1 MNKAFLLLLGLS
13 LLLSAAGVQ
22 AADNLLVLGRAP
34 MSGSEAAAKQKAV
47 ADALSRAVAQQATNL
62 VDPATLRRDLAV
74 LDKQVLSDARKFITY
89 YSLLA
94 STQSGASYLALVSVT
109 VDDRALSQ
117 ALIRAALKMPTA
129 HVGSVLIMV
138 SEEAAPGRPPLYWW
152 SGLPGAPQAPA
163 PMVKV
168 LKALGIKMI
177 DPKPLKAILTPHL
190 RHPVLNEANAL
201 EIARQA
207 GAKLVIV
214 GSVRTY
220 PLVTPEHV
228 YPSPLVQLLALDT
241 MTSRQIALVEA
252 DGPVYHT
259 TPPREARQVVLATVE
274 ATVRDLMAQV
284 AATDSAA
291 MPTENEI
298 LLTVTGVRSLAQLYR
313 FERVLTDL
321 SENVTR
327 LTRESVGPGR
337 AVLKLTISGS
347 ASALA
352 DKLLVQNYGDFLV
365 NVVEASPTR
374 MDVVLIPKQGIMAPV
389 PPLGAAAMPKTAP
402 GQVSVPARAINPAA
416 TPAAS
421 PAPPPAP
428 PAMGAGQTP
437 ANR

>member
-1 MNKAFLLLLGLS
+1 MKKAFVLMLS
-13 LLLSAAGVQ
+13 LAWLLSAAGAQ
-22 AADNLLVLGRAP
+22 AAENLLVIGRAP
-34 MSGSEAAAKQKAV
+34 MAGSEAAAKQKAV
-47 ADALSRAVAQQATNL
+47 ADALARAVAQQATDL
-62 VDPATLRRDLAV
+62 VDPATLRKDLEV
-74 LDKQVLSDARKFITY
+74 LDKQVLSDARKFITH

-109 VDDRALSQ
+109 VDDKALSR

-129 HVGSVLIMV
+129 HVGAVLVMV
-138 SEEAAPGRPPLYWW
+138 SEEAAPGRPPVYWW
-152 SGLPGAPQAPA
+152 SGLPGAPPAPA

-190 RHPVLNEANAL
+190 RHPVLNEAHAL

-214 GSVRTY
+214 GSVRTF

-241 MTSRQIALVEA
+241 VTSRQIALVEA

-274 ATVRDLMAQV
+274 SAVRDLMAQI
-284 AATDSAA
+284 AASDSAA

-313 FERVLTDL
+313 FERVLTSL
-321 SENVTR
+321 AENVTR
-327 LTRESVGPGR
+327 MTRVSVGPGR
-337 AVLKLTISGS
+337 AMLKLAISGS

-374 MDVVLIPKQGIMAPV
+374 MDVVLIPKQGSMTPATRP
-389 PPLGAAAMPKTAP
+389 GTAAAPKTAP
-402 GQVSVPARAINPAA
+402 AGTPAPAPA
-416 TPAAS
+416 TAPASTPATTPAAPS
-421 PAPPPAP
+421 P
-428 PAMGAGQTP
+428 GSGGSG